1 MATDGETIT
10 GCRGSTEES
19 YLTSIFVLPDYQGK
33 GVGRKSLEAL
43 EANEYFHRTRRT
55 QVGSSVTA
63 VSFYRKRGYAFKNGI
78 TGPDEYGIVRMEK
91 RKENE
96 MKKRFFIPACVLAA
110 AAVGFVMY
118 VLGHPE
124 LSFPWSVRITHIL
137 YGLYV
142 DVVILLFVL
151 AFWKKVTCLNV
162 LTLLFELGAVF
173 FLVQSIL
180 TVIPEWESNWYL
192 PLALGLNCIALF
204 LNAAQRKKNQKRE
217 DERKA

>member
-1 MATDGETIT
+1 
-10 GCRGSTEES
+10 
-19 YLTSIFVLPDYQGK
+19 
-33 GVGRKSLEAL
+33 
-43 EANEYFHRTRRT
+43 
-55 QVGSSVTA
+55 
-63 VSFYRKRGYAFKNGI
+63 
-78 TGPDEYGIVRMEK
+78 
-91 RKENE
+91 
-96 MKKRFFIPACVLAA
+96 MKKRCFIPACVLAA

-204 LNAAQRKKNQKRE
+204 LNAVQQRKQQ
-217 DERKA
+217 RKEKAKE